1 MIKSGVTYLS
11 FVSNLERKIKISFYK
26 SKIILQ
32 RHIHWP
38 LVTAAI
44 YFEHGNINSKEK
56 FIHLLII
63 QSSNLEIAITNK
75 N

>member
-1 MIKSGVTYLS
+1 MIKKRR
-11 FVSNLERKIKISFYK
+11 NLFIICCKFEIKMRISFYK

-44 YFEHGNINSKEK
+44 YFEHGNINPKEK
-56 FIHLLII
+56 FINLLII